1 MFAFQKAIAIA
12 QGIVST
18 ELAAV
23 QVMSDPTALTMA
35 QKLMYA
41 GMVRATGYASVGV
54 IASQMFAGPGGK
66 GYANGG
72 FTGYGGKYEP
82 AGIVHKWEGVLTK
95 EEMMAIGGPQGFE
108 GLRKSI
114 KDGSYANGG
123 IAGINAARDTHR
135 VGMGA
140 VNAINSG
147 GSGGKAVIQPKVVIN
162 NYSSEKVETSTN
174 QDGELMVTIGK
185 MLHQKIDTGVDRG
198 IQRNLRQGYPLAN
211 AIKGR

>member
-1 MFAFQKAIAIA
+1 MCSADA
-12 QGIVST
+12 
-18 ELAAV
+18 
-23 QVMSDPTALTMA
+23 
-35 QKLMYA
+35 Y
-41 GMVRATGYASVGV
+41 GV
-54 IASQMFAGPGGK
+54 
-66 GYANGG
+66 
-72 FTGYGGKYEP
+72 
-82 AGIVHKWEGVLTK
+82 
-95 EEMMAIGGPQGFE
+95 
-108 GLRKSI
+108 
-114 KDGSYANGG
+114 
-123 IAGINAARDTHR
+123 AGINAARDTHR

-185 MLHQKIDTGVDRG
+185 ILDQKIDSGVDRG